1 MTESSR
7 LSREQIQII
16 ARRAAQEPGDG
27 SNLRWERTVAV
38 ATILVGMGLP
48 DPTVEQAARLIR
60 WADAYEQGAV
70 ERAADAV
77 ATLFAPETSERIS

>member
-1 MTESSR
+1 MITA
-7 LSREQIQII
+7 EQIEIV

-27 SNLRWERTVAV
+27 SNLRWERTVAL

-48 DPTVEQAARLIR
+48 DPTVEQAARFIR

-70 ERAADAV
+70 SRAAHAV
-77 ATLFAPETSERIS
+77 AALYSEEKS